1 MSLIAADAG
10 EAAQG
15 GKSASPARPHAW
27 QIYLALG
34 ALGAFLYELVPPFKG
49 YAPLLNLMG
58 LSAVIAVVVG
68 IRRNRPSYSLPWWLF
83 AIGLGLY
90 WLGDVYTY
98 SYPKL
103 LHAEVP
109 FPSAGDAIYLTVYP
123 ALMLGLLLLVRRRNP
138 RGDRNGLIDS
148 AILTLGLSLLSWVLL
163 IAPYLHD
170 PTMSLL
176 PKLVSVAYPLGD
188 VILLAAAIRL
198 ALDNGKH
205 QPSFY
210 LLSGSIVS
218 LLVTDFVYGVMTLHN
233 TYHHQLLLDLG
244 WLTYQLLW
252 GAAALHPSMAAL
264 DEPAEEREVQL
275 TPLRLTL
282 LTGASLIAPIC
293 VLLKELRRGDLDL
306 IVILVASIVLFGF
319 VVMRM
324 VDLVR
329 QQERSAARERLL
341 SSCGAALVGCATREE
356 MQKAAFEVM
365 APLLEGAGVGVLCLL
380 DPSADSTRPDPSPS
394 SSQPVRT
401 LSAVARSDQSSTVWP
416 ARRLSKEISAKLL
429 ELAGGK
435 ASREVQLESGLLSTL
450 EVWQEW
456 SSGLVLP
463 LPVRGGVSG
472 LLLVVRPRST
482 PRQVKT
488 ALEALTTQ
496 LALALEGARLAEEI
510 HTQSS
515 EARFASLVQHSSDL
529 ITVVGSDATITYQSP
544 SSEHVLGYKPQE
556 LLGTRFDR
564 LVAPDDAGHL
574 LRLLADGAGYAR
586 KDGEVIE
593 CTLRHRDG
601 EMRQFEIL
609 HTNLLDDEHVRGI
622 VLNARDIS
630 ERKAFE
636 DQLAHQAFHDPVTN
650 LPNRALFVERVRHA
664 ISRARREGRELGV
677 IFLDIDDF
685 KTINDSLGHGA
696 GDAALIDVAKR
707 LSTSIRSSDTAARFG
722 GDEFVV
728 LLEDLEGTQTAV
740 EVAERVLE
748 DLRAPL
754 MVAGKEL
761 VLRASIGI
769 SILEGDSS
777 ASADELIRD
786 ADAAMY
792 IAKRDGK
799 GGYRMFEPEMH
810 AGVLAR
816 LELRADLQRA
826 LESGQFELY
835 YQPIVRLIDSRV
847 AGMEALLRWRHP
859 ERGLVVPGD
868 FIPFAE
874 ETGLIVPIGRWVLQ
888 EACRQAVAV
897 QRLWSEDTPL
907 YMCVNL
913 SVKQLQHS
921 DVIADVRD
929 ALVDSQLDP
938 GLLTLEIT
946 ESMLIDDPDI
956 AVVTLNELRELG
968 VRIAMDDFGTGYS
981 SLSYLSR
988 FPVDVIKMDR
998 SFLRPESTPEAV
1010 DLSSA
1015 VVALG
1020 SSLALE
1026 VVAEG
1031 IELDEQLSRL
1041 RDLGCELGQGFHFA
1055 HPMESERML
1064 DYLADSSALGTG
1076 ATATAAGAG
1085 ATAAGATA
1093 AAATAAGATAA
1104 GAAAAGTAPEQKSGE
1119 PAPASPDAA

>member
-1 MSLIAADAG
+1 MDRADTAIERADAVG
-10 EAAQG
+10 TQARTTPDRPRIQLWQG
-15 GKSASPARPHAW
+15 
-27 QIYLALG
+27 YLAFG
-34 ALGAFLYELVPPFKG
+34 AVGMFLYLLVPPLKG
-49 YAPLLNLMG
+49 NAALFNTLG
-58 LSAVIAVVVG
+58 LTSWIAVIVG
-68 IRRNRPSYSLPWWLF
+68 IRRNKPRYALPWWLF
-83 AIGLGLY
+83 VVGLCLY
-90 WLGDVYTY
+90 WMGDVYTY
-98 SYPKL
+98 SYPQYI

-109 FPSAGDAIYLTVYP
+109 FPSVGDAIYLSVYV
-123 ALMLGLLLLVRRRNP
+123 ALMLGLLLLVRKRNP
-138 RGDRNGLIDS
+138 ERNRNTLIDA
-148 AILTLGLSLLSWVLL
+148 AILTLGLSLISWVLL

-170 PTMSLL
+170 PTMGLL

-188 VILLAAAIRL
+188 IILLAAAIRL
-198 ALDNGKH
+198 LLDSGRRR
-205 QPSFY
+205 PSFY
-210 LLSGSIVS
+210 LLSASIVT
-218 LLVTDFVYGVMTLHN
+218 LLVTDFVYGVMTLDN
-233 TYHHQLLLDLG
+233 AYHHQLLLDLG
-244 WLTYQLLW
+244 WFSYQLLW
-252 GAAALHPSMAAL
+252 GAAALHPSMVAL
-264 DEPAEEREVQL
+264 QEPVEGRQEGAKL
-275 TPLRLTL
+275 TPLRLAL
-282 LTGASLIAPIC
+282 LTGASLVAPVCIF
-293 VLLKELRRGDLDL
+293 LKELHRGDLDL
-306 IVILVASIVLFGF
+306 MVIICASMVLFGF

-324 VDLVR
+324 VGLVR
-329 QQERSAARERLL
+329 QQERSAERERLF
-341 SSCGAALVGCATREE
+341 AEE
-356 MQKAAFEVM
+356 K
-365 APLLEGAGVGVLCLL
+365 
-380 DPSADSTRPDPSPS
+380 
-394 SSQPVRT
+394 
-401 LSAVARSDQSSTVWP
+401 
-416 ARRLSKEISAKLL
+416 
-429 ELAGGK
+429 
-435 ASREVQLESGLLSTL
+435 
-450 EVWQEW
+450 
-456 SSGLVLP
+456 
-463 LPVRGGVSG
+463 
-472 LLLVVRPRST
+472 
-482 PRQVKT
+482 
-488 ALEALTTQ
+488 
-496 LALALEGARLAEEI
+496 ARLTAEI
-510 HTQSS
+510 QRRSS

-529 ITVVGSDATITYQSP
+529 ITVVGADATIAYQSP
-544 SSEHVLGYKPQE
+544 SSERVLGYEPEE

-564 LVAPDDAGHL
+564 LVAPDDSGHL
-574 LRLLADGAGYAR
+574 LRLLADGAAYAR

-601 EMRQFEIL
+601 GLHQFEIL

-636 DQLAHQAFHDPVTN
+636 EQLAHQAFHDPVTN

-664 ISRARREGRELGV
+664 ISRARRESSELGV

-696 GDAALIDVAKR
+696 GDTALIDVAKR
-707 LSTSIRSSDTAARFG
+707 LSNSIRSSDTAARFG

-728 LLEDLEGTQTAV
+728 LLEDLDGTETAV

-748 DLRAPL
+748 DLRQPL

-761 VLRASIGI
+761 VVRGSIGI
-769 SILEGDSS
+769 SILEGDSP

-799 GGYRMFEPEMH
+799 GGYRLFEPEMH

-826 LESGQFELY
+826 LDGGQFDLY
-835 YQPIVRLIDSRV
+835 YQPIVRLADSVV

-874 ETGLIVPIGRWVLQ
+874 ETGLIVPIGRWVLR
-888 EACRQAVAV
+888 EACRQAMDI
-897 QRLWSEDTPL
+897 QRLWHDEPL

-929 ALVDSQLDP
+929 ALTESGLDP

-946 ESMLIDDPDI
+946 ESMLIDDPEI

-998 SFLRPESTPEAV
+998 SFLRPEQSPESV

-1031 IELDEQLSRL
+1031 IELDEQLNRL

-1064 DYLADSSALGTG
+1064 DYLAGSV
-1076 ATATAAGAG
+1076 AAGAVQG
-1085 ATAAGATA
+1085 SAPASAAGK
-1093 AAATAAGATAA
+1093 
-1104 GAAAAGTAPEQKSGE
+1104 PSGE

>member
-1 MSLIAADAG
+1 M
-10 EAAQG
+10 
-15 GKSASPARPHAW
+15 RPRVRLQAW
-27 QIYLALG
+27 QAYLLFG
-34 ALGAFLYELVPPFKG
+34 AAGILLYLTVPPLKG
-49 YAPLLNLMG
+49 NPVLLNTLGMT
-58 LSAVIAVVVG
+58 SWIAVIVG
-68 IRRNRPSYSLPWWLF
+68 IRRNKPSYSLPWWLF
-83 AIGLGLY
+83 AVGFLLY
-90 WLGDVYTY
+90 WMGDVYTY

-103 LHAEVP
+103 ILHHEVP
-109 FPSAGDAIYLTVYP
+109 FPSIGDAIYLTVYP
-123 ALMLGLLLLVRRRNP
+123 AQMLGLLLLVRRRNP
-138 RGDRNGLIDS
+138 QRNRNSLIDA
-148 AILTLGLSLLSWVLL
+148 AILTLGLSLLSWVLQ

-170 PTMSLL
+170 PTLGLL
-176 PKLVSVAYPLGD
+176 PKIVSVAYPVGD
-188 VILLAAAIRL
+188 IIMLAAVIRL
-198 ALDNGKH
+198 VLDGGRR
-205 QPSFY
+205 QPAFY
-210 LLSGSIVS
+210 MLSASIMS
-218 LLVTDFVYGVMTLHN
+218 LLVTDFVYGILTLDN
-233 TYHHQLLLDLG
+233 AFHHQLLLDLG
-244 WLTYQLLW
+244 WFSYQLLW
-252 GAAALHPSMAAL
+252 GAAALHPSMVGL
-264 DEPAEEREVQL
+264 QEPASNRAEATEAKL
-275 TPLRLTL
+275 TPLRLSL
-282 LTGASLIAPIC
+282 LTGASLIAPVCI
-293 VLLKELRRGDLDL
+293 LLKELRRGDLDL
-306 IVILVASIVLFGF
+306 IVIICASVVLFGF

-324 VDLVR
+324 VGLVR
-329 QQERSAARERLL
+329 QQERSVARERLL
-341 SSCGAALVGCATREE
+341 SSCGAALVSCATSEE
-356 MQKAAFEVM
+356 MQQAALAAV
-365 APLLEGAGVGVLCLL
+365 APLLEGPGVAVLCLL
-380 DPSADSTRPDPSPS
+380 GTLPGQSSAHASG
-394 SSQPVRT
+394 
-401 LSAVARSDQSSTVWP
+401 LEAVARSDVPGWP
-416 ARRLSKEISAKLL
+416 ARMLGEQAGARLL
-429 ELAGGK
+429 ELTNRKNPQELSLDAELL
-435 ASREVQLESGLLSTL
+435 ASLELSREWT
-450 EVWQEW
+450 
-456 SSGLVLP
+456 SGLVLP
-463 LPVRGGVSG
+463 LPVRDGVLG
-472 LLLVVRPRST
+472 VLLVARARSI
-482 PRQVKT
+482 PHQIRG
-488 ALEALTTQ
+488 ALAALATQ
-496 LALALEGARLAEEI
+496 LALALEGARLTEAV
-510 HTQSS
+510 HTQRS

-529 ITVVGSDATITYQSP
+529 ITVVGADATIAYQSP
-544 SSEHVLGYKPQE
+544 SSEHVLGYSPHE

-564 LVAPDDAGHL
+564 LVAPEDAGHL
-574 LRLLADGAGYAR
+574 LRLLADGAAYAR
-586 KDGEVIE
+586 RDGEVIE

-601 EMRQFEIL
+601 GLRQFEIL

-636 DQLAHQAFHDPVTN
+636 EQLAHQAFHDPVTN

-664 ISRARREGRELGV
+664 ISRARREGSELGV

-696 GDAALIDVAKR
+696 GDAALIDVAMR
-707 LSTSIRSSDTAARFG
+707 LSNSIRSSDTAARFG

-728 LLEDLEGTQTAV
+728 LLEDLDGTEKAV
-740 EVAERVLE
+740 EVAERILE
-748 DLRAPL
+748 DLRQPL

-761 VLRASIGI
+761 VVRGSIGI
-769 SILEGDSS
+769 SILEGSGT

-799 GGYRMFEPEMH
+799 GGYRLFEPEMH

-826 LESGQFELY
+826 LENGQFDLH
-835 YQPIVRLIDSRV
+835 YQPIVRLADSCV

-888 EACRQAVAV
+888 EACRQAVAI
-897 QRLWSEDTPL
+897 QRLWLTDEAPL

-921 DVIADVRD
+921 DVISDVRD
-929 ALVDSQLDP
+929 ALADSGLEP

-956 AVVTLNELRELG
+956 AVVKLNELRSLG

-998 SFLRPESTPEAV
+998 SFLRPEATPEAV

-1031 IELDEQLSRL
+1031 IELDEQLKRL

-1055 HPMESERML
+1055 HPMESARML
-1064 DYLADSSALGTG
+1064 DYLAGTSAV
-1076 ATATAAGAG
+1076 ASVAGRQPGDPAP
-1085 ATAAGATA
+1085 
-1093 AAATAAGATAA
+1093 
-1104 GAAAAGTAPEQKSGE
+1104 TAPEG
-1119 PAPASPDAA
+1119 

>member
-1 MSLIAADAG
+1 MSYALPKTPPRAG
-10 EAAQG
+10 G
-15 GKSASPARPHAW
+15 RRRPQAW
-27 QIYLALG
+27 QAYLAFAAVG
-34 ALGAFLYELVPPFKG
+34 ALLYLLVPPLKG
-49 YAPLLNLMG
+49 NAGFFNALG
-58 LSAVIAVVVG
+58 LSSWIAVIVG
-68 IRRNRPSYSLPWWLF
+68 IRRNRPSWPLPWWLF
-83 AIGLGLY
+83 VVGLFLY

-98 SYPKL
+98 SYPKYI

-109 FPSAGDAIYLTVYP
+109 FPSIGDAIYLTVYV

-138 RGDRNGLIDS
+138 QKNRNTLIDA

-170 PTMSLL
+170 GTLSLL

-188 VILLAAAIRL
+188 IILLAAAIRL
-198 ALDNGKH
+198 ILDGGRRRP
-205 QPSFY
+205 PSFY
-210 LLSGSIVS
+210 LLSASIVS
-218 LLVTDFVYGVMTLHN
+218 LLVTDFVYGVMTLDN
-233 TYHHQLLLDLG
+233 AFHHQLLLDLG
-244 WLTYQLLW
+244 WFSYQVLW
-252 GAAALHPSMAAL
+252 GAAALHPSMVAL
-264 DEPAEEREVQL
+264 QEPLEHREEAKL
-275 TPLRLTL
+275 TPLRLGL
-282 LTGASLIAPIC
+282 LTGASLIAPVCI
-293 VLLKELRRGDLDL
+293 LLKELRRGDLDL
-306 IVILVASIVLFGF
+306 IVIICASMVLFGF

-329 QQERSAARERLL
+329 QQERSVERERLL
-341 SSCGAALVGCATREE
+341 AAE
-356 MQKAAFEVM
+356 K
-365 APLLEGAGVGVLCLL
+365 
-380 DPSADSTRPDPSPS
+380 
-394 SSQPVRT
+394 
-401 LSAVARSDQSSTVWP
+401 
-416 ARRLSKEISAKLL
+416 
-429 ELAGGK
+429 
-435 ASREVQLESGLLSTL
+435 
-450 EVWQEW
+450 
-456 SSGLVLP
+456 
-463 LPVRGGVSG
+463 
-472 LLLVVRPRST
+472 
-482 PRQVKT
+482 
-488 ALEALTTQ
+488 
-496 LALALEGARLAEEI
+496 ARLMAEI
-510 HTQSS
+510 QRRSS

-529 ITVVGSDATITYQSP
+529 ITVVGSDATIAYQSP
-544 SSEHVLGYKPQE
+544 SSEHVLGYAPEE

-574 LRLLADGAGYAR
+574 LRLLADGAAYAR
-586 KDGEVIE
+586 RDGEVIE

-601 EMRQFEIL
+601 DLRQFEIL

-636 DQLAHQAFHDPVTN
+636 EQLAHQAFHDPVTN

-664 ISRARREGRELGV
+664 ISRARREGSELGV

-707 LSTSIRSSDTAARFG
+707 LSRSIRSSDTAARFG

-728 LLEDLEGTQTAV
+728 LLEDLDGTPTAV

-769 SILEGDSS
+769 SILQGDST

-826 LESGQFELY
+826 LESGQFDLY
-835 YQPIVRLIDSRV
+835 YQPIVRLADGVV
-847 AGMEALLRWRHP
+847 AGMEALLRWHHP
-859 ERGLVVPGD
+859 ERGLVAPLD

-874 ETGLIVPIGRWVLQ
+874 ETGLIVPIGRWVLR
-888 EACRQAVAV
+888 EACRQAVAIG
-897 QRLWSEDTPL
+897 QLWNEDPPL

-921 DVIADVRD
+921 DVIAEVRD
-929 ALVDSQLDP
+929 ALADSGLP
-938 GLLTLEIT
+938 AGLLTLEIT
-946 ESMLIDDPDI
+946 ESMLIDDPEI

-998 SFLRPESTPEAV
+998 SFLRPEATPEAV

-1031 IELDEQLSRL
+1031 IELDEQLRRL
-1041 RDLGCELGQGFHFA
+1041 RELGCELGQGFHFA
-1055 HPMESERML
+1055 HPMESARMF
-1064 DYLADSSALGTG
+1064 DYLAGTTTTGSPSPSASGSAPGPANGQSSGK
-1076 ATATAAGAG
+1076 
-1085 ATAAGATA
+1085 
-1093 AAATAAGATAA
+1093 
-1104 GAAAAGTAPEQKSGE
+1104 Q
-1119 PAPASPDAA
+1119 APATPDAA

>member
-1 MSLIAADAG
+1 MDRGARVQPVMVSSRR
-10 EAAQG
+10 QG
-15 GKSASPARPHAW
+15 LQLW
-27 QIYLALG
+27 QGYLAF
-34 ALGAFLYELVPPFKG
+34 AAVGAFLYMLVPPLKG
-49 YAPLLNLMG
+49 NAAFFNALG
-58 LSAVIAVVVG
+58 LTSWIAVIVG
-68 IRRNRPSYSLPWWLF
+68 IRRNRPGYSLPWWLF
-83 AIGLGLY
+83 AVGLFLY

-98 SYPKL
+98 SYPKYI
-103 LHAEVP
+103 LHAEVS
-109 FPSAGDAIYLTVYP
+109 FPSIGDAIYLTVYL

-138 RGDRNGLIDS
+138 QRSRNTLIDA

-170 PTMSLL
+170 GTMTLL

-188 VILLAAAIRL
+188 IVLLAAAIRL
-198 ALDNGKH
+198 ALDSG
-205 QPSFY
+205 QRRPSFY
-210 LLSGSIVS
+210 LLSASIVS
-218 LLVTDFVYGVMTLHN
+218 LLVTDFVYGVMTLDN
-233 TYHHQLLLDLG
+233 AFHHQLLLDLG
-244 WLTYQLLW
+244 WFSYQVLW
-252 GAAALHPSMAAL
+252 AAAALHPSMVAL
-264 DEPAEEREVQL
+264 QEPAGPPEAKL
-275 TPLRLTL
+275 TPLRLSL
-282 LTGASLIAPIC
+282 LTGASLIAPVCI
-293 VLLKELRRGDLDL
+293 LLKELRRGDLDL
-306 IVILVASIVLFGF
+306 IVIICASVVLFGF

-324 VDLVR
+324 VGLVR
-329 QQERSAARERLL
+329 QQERSVARERLL
-341 SSCGAALVGCATREE
+341 SSCGAALVSCATREE
-356 MQKAAFEVM
+356 MQKAALKVVV
-365 APLLEGAGVGVLCLL
+365 PLLEGSGAGVLCLVE
-380 DPSADSTRPDPSPS
+380 PA
-394 SSQPVRT
+394 SQPT
-401 LSAVARSDQSSTVWP
+401 STGEALGAVARSDDPRWP
-416 ARRLSKEISAKLL
+416 TRELPEHMGTRLLRLASEDSYRDMRLDTALLGAL
-429 ELAGGK
+429 ELP
-435 ASREVQLESGLLSTL
+435 RE
-450 EVWQEW
+450 WIC
-456 SSGLVLP
+456 GLVLP
-463 LPVRGGVSG
+463 LPVRDGVMG
-472 LLLVVRPRST
+472 LLLIARPTAT
-482 PRQVKT
+482 PREARG
-488 ALEALTTQ
+488 ALVALATQ
-496 LALALEGARLAEEI
+496 LALALEGARLTESV
-510 HTQSS
+510 HVQRS
-515 EARFASLVQHSSDL
+515 EARFASLVQNSSDL

-544 SSEHVLGYKPQE
+544 SSEHVLGYPPQE

-574 LRLLADGAGYAR
+574 LRLLADGAAYAR
-586 KDGEVIE
+586 RDGEVIE
-593 CTLRHRDG
+593 CSLRHRDG
-601 EMRQFEIL
+601 GLRQFEVL
-609 HTNLLDDEHVRGI
+609 HTNLLGDEHVQGI

-636 DQLAHQAFHDPVTN
+636 EQLAHQAFHDPVTN

-664 ISRARREGRELGV
+664 ISRSRRESGELGV

-696 GDAALIDVAKR
+696 GDTALIDVAKR
-707 LSTSIRSSDTAARFG
+707 LSLSIRSSDTAARFG

-728 LLEDLEGTQTAV
+728 LLEDLDGTETAV
-740 EVAERVLE
+740 EVAERILE
-748 DLRAPL
+748 DLRQPL

-761 VLRASIGI
+761 VVRGSIGI
-769 SILEGDSS
+769 SILEGDST

-799 GGYRMFEPEMH
+799 GGYRLFEPEMH

-826 LESGQFELY
+826 LDDGQFDLH
-835 YQPIVRLIDSRV
+835 YQPIVRLANSQV
-847 AGMEALLRWRHP
+847 AGMEALLRWHHP

-874 ETGLIVPIGRWVLQ
+874 ETGLIVPIGRWVLR
-888 EACRQAVAV
+888 EACRQAVAI
-897 QRLWSEDTPL
+897 QRQWNEDPPL

-921 DVIADVRD
+921 DVISDVSD
-929 ALVDSQLDP
+929 ALADSGLDP

-946 ESMLIDDPDI
+946 ESMLIDDPEI
-956 AVVTLNELRELG
+956 AVVKLTELRSLG

-998 SFLRPESTPEAV
+998 SFLRPETTPEAV

-1031 IELDEQLSRL
+1031 IELDDQLKRL

-1064 DYLADSSALGTG
+1064 NYLAG
-1076 ATATAAGAG
+1076 ASLNGG
-1085 ATAAGATA
+1085 E
-1093 AAATAAGATAA
+1093 
-1104 GAAAAGTAPEQKSGE
+1104 PRSE
-1119 PAPASPDAA
+1119 PAPTAPDAA